1 MTNEEFIKNISFE
14 GEEWRDIK
22 DFEGLYMISS
32 CGRILSCSKEVMGGN
47 GLRKTKPKLSIPG
60 ECRGYY
66 QARLYKNNKQHCP
79 YIHRLVAESFI
90 PNPSNYK
97 YVDHIDGNCTNNN
110 VENLRW
116 CTANMNRLNPITHE
130 KHRKSMSK
138 SKRLKIVKIK
148 PIVRININNPSD
160 VEAYLSLNDAIKDG
174 FNKSGISECCHKKR
188 YSHRGYKWYFLDE
201 YQNLIKALDMS
212 SPTKRKA

>member
-1 MTNEEFIKNISFE
+1 MTNEEFIKSISFE

-79 YIHRLVAESFI
+79 YIHRLVAEAFIINKNKNDSKLNSESF
-90 PNPSNYK
+90 
-97 YVDHIDGNCTNNN
+97 
-110 VENLRW
+110 L
-116 CTANMNRLNPITHE
+116 LIT
-130 KHRKSMSK
+130 
-138 SKRLKIVKIK
+138 
-148 PIVRININNPSD
+148 
-160 VEAYLSLNDAIKDG
+160 Y
-174 FNKSGISECCHKKR
+174 
-188 YSHRGYKWYFLDE
+188 YSHLEKPQLL
-201 YQNLIKALDMS
+201 QV
-212 SPTKRKA
+212 